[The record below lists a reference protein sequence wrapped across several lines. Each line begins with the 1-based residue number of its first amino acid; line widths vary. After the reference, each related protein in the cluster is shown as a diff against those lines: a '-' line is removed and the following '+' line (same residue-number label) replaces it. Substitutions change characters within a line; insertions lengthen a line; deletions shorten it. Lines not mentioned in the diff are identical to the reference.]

1 MPNLILNIITA
12 VSRELNIYL
21 IDHELRKIK
30 NLDVRW
36 YLIYDGISMTSI
48 KIPEDIKYYHAEI
61 SNPKKRDS
69 SGAVQKNI
77 ALSKITEGWIYV
89 LDDDNSIHPNFEKEF
104 SNAIKKYPNKKAF
117 VFSQVNY
124 KNKIM
129 ISSKQVRET
138 TTKMPFENWAVDA
151 GGYVIHYDLVKKT
164 NARYL
169 EFKHESDR
177 YFWKYIIENCLN
189 EIEFI
194 DKPCFLYNALRY
206 ERHKEGHMS
215 HNPYSQEEQRAF
227 LHVKKNRI
235 NYKFKITKNIIKTI
249 KIRIKNMIKK
259 RIENSIKQIKI

>member
-1 MPNLILNIITA
+1 MPNPILNIITA

-21 IDHELRKIK
+21 IAHELRKIK

-48 KIPEDIKYYHAEI
+48 NIPKDIKYYHAEI
-61 SNPKKRDS
+61 SYPIKRDF

-77 ALSKITEGWIYV
+77 ALSKIIEGWIYV

-104 SNAIKKYPNKKAF
+104 LNAIKKYPNKKAF
-117 VFSQVNY
+117 VFSQINY

-129 ISSKQVRET
+129 ISSNEVKKT
-138 TTKMPFENWAVDA
+138 TTKMSFENWAVDA
-151 GGYVIHYDLVKKT
+151 GGYVVHYDLVKKT
-164 NARYL
+164 NARYF

-177 YFWKYIIENCLN
+177 YFWKYIIENCLT

-206 ERHKEGHMS
+206 ERHKEGNMS
-215 HNPYSQEEQRAF
+215 HNPYSREEQKVF
-227 LHVKKNRI
+227 LHSVKNKI
-235 NYKFKITKNIIKTI
+235 NNKLKINKNIIKLI
-249 KIRIKNMIKK
+249 KVKMKNMLKK
-259 RIENSIKQIKI
+259 TSKIL